1 VVITANNR
9 KNPKLKAI
17 ISGVVLLSIENPTIT
32 GMSGRTQGDIID
44 AIPAKKDN
52 KKLVSISHPSRSIQ
66 IHFKL
71 WGIENIATY

>member
-1 VVITANNR
+1 MVVRVVITANNR
-9 KNPKLKAI
+9 KNPRLKVI

-52 KKLVSISHPSRSIQ
+52 KKLVSISHPSESIP

-71 WGIENIATY
+71 IEY